1 MEILDDAVDNMGL
14 SNKKASKFLLVLFIA
29 IPLVFITI
37 TSMCKIS
44 NNFLPFEGF
53 QKVLLGGKYQNDNNN
68 HNNHSMELEGR
79 GIVQNMTHENLGER
93 GEEKNNTIEV
103 FQGKVQNNCTA
114 SQGTVTVILA
124 DIGDLNSRK
133 LLEPVLMGIIRSCFS
148 FIAGTVCGIYVAQN
162 YQVPNITKLIDT
174 TLHKAKQVEETYRK
188 PKKKGSDD
196 DNYD

>member
-114 SQGTVTVILA
+114 SQGTVTGGGPKHNTPKLSTNDSKNSTTHDKFLDGLLA
-124 DIGDLNSRK
+124 SGFDESTCLS
-133 LLEPVLMGIIRSCFS
+133 S
-148 FIAGTVCGIYVAQN
+148 
-162 YQVPNITKLIDT
+162 
-174 TLHKAKQVEETYRK
+174 
-188 PKKKGSDD
+188 
-196 DNYD
+196 